1 MLKVRL
7 FCAGSMSTTLLVQ
20 KVAAAAKQEGEEID
34 IEAHGISSIARW
46 IDESLDCVLIG
57 PQIASRKDEVKAV
70 CDEHGVPMGIISVT
84 DYGMVN
90 GRHVYELA
98 KQVAARKGM
107 PDAPILEVHEGEE
120 KKHKKEKGKDRE
132 KKHKKD
138 HSIL

>member
-1 MLKVRL
+1 
-7 FCAGSMSTTLLVQ
+7 
-20 KVAAAAKQEGEEID
+20 
-34 IEAHGISSIARW
+34 
-46 IDESLDCVLIG
+46 
-57 PQIASRKDEVKAV
+57 
-70 CDEHGVPMGIISVT
+70 
-84 DYGMVN
+84 MVN